1 MYCYD
6 KKNTHKHVYAST
18 PMQFKSALDKKNK
31 LVPDI
36 TNFQHDHTVHPEF
49 TNTTIEEQILGSV
62 GWKIPFSSAW
72 KRYYKFQ
79 PNDND
84 YISFS
89 VSGNTA
95 TVHHAGPFG
104 DTTVAQL

>member
-18 PMQFKSALDKKNK
+18 PMQLKNALDKKNK
-31 LVPDI
+31 TVPNI
-36 TNFQHDHTVHPEF
+36 TTFIHDHTDHPGF
-49 TNTTIEEQILGSV
+49 TNTMIEAQIKDSIKWDL
-62 GWKIPFSSAW
+62 PFSSTW

-79 PNDND
+79 PSDND

-89 VSGNTA
+89 VSDNTA